1 MNISTL
7 SLENA
12 HLFLEAFQDQIKPK
26 VDVQEYNT
34 DECQECHGELIFINF
49 FLTCTN
55 CGLTDL
61 DKCERVYLDDSE
73 TFIRKR
79 SFYKRKLYAI
89 EKLYMMTC
97 RKPCKKANYDNCI
110 KILAKKK
117 FETIFEL
124 KKIMKD
130 LKMNKLYPYI
140 YLAFFDIKKVKLIY
154 LSENQI
160 DTITTEFVKTEMQF
174 KRCVIK
180 RKNMLSYYALI
191 YLTMKQLGYDGY
203 EHIILP
209 NNFKKIKESYDI
221 HLIV

>member
-12 HLFLEAFQDQIKPK
+12 HIFLEDFEDKINPK
-26 VDVQEYNT
+26 DVQKYNSY
-34 DECQECHGELIFINF
+34 ECQECRGELIFSNF
-49 FLTCTN
+49 FLTCIE

-61 DKCERVYLDDSE
+61 DECEMVYFEDYDA
-73 TFIRKR
+73 FIRKR